1 MYAFEPPLPVVV
13 MLKVSQIV
21 NLMVLQIPR
30 QWSIPESVSHL
41 SMTESWP
48 HDIDMAD
55 VINGQLAADAS
66 CLLLPKYLLLI
77 YQLSL

>member
-1 MYAFEPPLPVVV
+1 
-13 MLKVSQIV
+13 
-21 NLMVLQIPR
+21 MVLQIPH

-41 SMTESWP
+41 SVTEGWL

-66 CLLLPKYLLLI
+66 CLLLPNYLLLI
-77 YQLSL
+77 YQLSV